1 MPLVLDE
8 SSEPEPGI
16 AAVPARRGITGAVV
30 RRAPGP
36 PSQRLIACW
45 RWVAKSG
52 EYWIVNLRDGRL
64 EIQRDPKGDGYRSLA
79 VLRRGDRVRPHASP
93 DHGVAAADLLP

>member
-1 MPLVLDE
+1 MLAL
-8 SSEPEPGI
+8 GRKI
-16 AAVPARRGITGAVV
+16 RQALYARNG
-30 RRAPGP
+30 
-36 PSQRLIACW
+36 L
-45 RWVAKSG
+45 G